1 MKKIYGHHAFYF
13 VRGISKVGDVAKKTV
28 GNSP

>member
-1 MKKIYGHHAFYF
+1 

-28 GNSP
+28 GNSPWAKQKLRLKKK